1 MGFWAWVELTTFSFD
16 KMECDKNIY
25 ASGDT
30 IEVKVQVRNTGQ
42 RTGKEVVQLYVR
54 DLVSSVVTPVKQLK
68 AFAKLELKPGEQK
81 EVILKFLYLNYI

>member
-1 MGFWAWVELTTFSFD
+1 M
-16 KMECDKNIY
+16 NIY

-81 EVILKFLYLNYI
+81 EVILKSSCI

>member
-1 MGFWAWVELTTFSFD
+1 
-16 KMECDKNIY
+16 MECDKNIY

-81 EVILKFLYLNYI
+81 EVILKVPVSELYLIDKEGSLPRTWGI